1 MERAGAMKLPA
12 REVEGVVARV
22 ARDADDA
29 LRDATLVVT
38 GGTGFLGRWI
48 VETFCALNA
57 ACELGSRMFVPTR
70 NAGRFREDAPH
81 LANDPAIE
89 LAATPS
95 RCDFVVHGATPS
107 ASELANDPRLL
118 VDTIAATRDALDLAV
133 RCRARRFLYMS
144 SGAMYGPQPSD
155 LALLPETFRGAP
167 DALDPNAAYA
177 ETKRAGELLCAAY
190 AKQHGL
196 EIVILRGFSFI
207 GPHLPLTD
215 KFAAGNFLASALAG
229 RGIEIRGDG
238 TPVRSY
244 LSSADFAAWFWAI
257 LLRGTSGRAYN
268 VGSETPVTIGELA
281 REVAQLADVPLP
293 VTIHGTPQTVTPPAR
308 YVPSTARARHELGVE
323 ETTDWRAALRSTF
336 EWARASRVEGLPVG
350 SIR

>member
-1 MERAGAMKLPA
+1 MKLPA
-12 REVEGVVARV
+12 REVGDVVARV
-22 ARDADDA
+22 ARGGDDA
-29 LRDATLVVT
+29 LRGSSLVVT

-57 ACELGSRMFVPTR
+57 ARELGAQMFVTTR
-70 NAGRFREDAPH
+70 NAARFREEAPH
-81 LANDPAIE
+81 LANDRAIE
-89 LAATPS
+89 LSTLPP

-107 ASELANDPRLL
+107 AAELANDPRLL
-118 VDTIAATRDALDLAV
+118 VDTIAATRDALELAI

-144 SGAMYGPQPSD
+144 SGAMYGPQPPE
-155 LALLPETFRGAP
+155 LALLPETFRGAH
-167 DALDPNAAYA
+167 DALDPSTAYA
-177 ETKRAGELLCAAY
+177 ETKRASELLCAAY

-196 EIVILRGFSFI
+196 EIVVVRGFSFI

-229 RGIEIRGDG
+229 RRIEIRGDG

-244 LSSADFAAWFWAI
+244 LGTNDFAAWFWAI
-257 LLRGTSGRAYN
+257 LLRGISGRAYN

-281 REVAQLADVPLP
+281 REAAQLADVPQP
-293 VTIHGTPQTVTPPAR
+293 VTIHGAPPADRPPAR
-308 YVPSTARARHELGVE
+308 YVPSTARAREELGVE

-336 EWARASRVEGLPVG
+336 DWIRARQRSELTTG
-350 SIR
+350 SVR